1 MHRNLKPDNILFT
14 QDSTLKLSDFSLSRI
29 AVIHHF
35 PYTPEDPKERERSGR
50 EARRLWYRPPELLL
64 RKKYYSFEVDMWAI
78 GCILAELALGEAM
91 FNGESEIE

>member
-1 MHRNLKPDNILFT
+1 
-14 QDSTLKLSDFSLSRI
+14 
-29 AVIHHF
+29 
-35 PYTPEDPKERERSGR
+35 
-50 EARRLWYRPPELLL
+50 LL